1 MDSLPS
7 EPIIWE
13 AHIINNKHTQHT
25 FTILTM
31 FKYPDEWHKCI
42 LQKHFVSDHFVI
54 ITASVCVF
62 ISHVKIG
69 SSPLSLKE
77 TKKKAQTQ

>member
-1 MDSLPS
+1 
-7 EPIIWE
+7 
-13 AHIINNKHTQHT
+13 
-25 FTILTM
+25 M